1 MSDLH
6 KNVRLLMQISYQV
19 RKKKLLLSSVISC
32 AVHRTTRRRLNS
44 VCWLVF
50 PCVAVLFA
58 AACSAAS
65 VWGGVGVV
73 VGGLDGSC
81 VEPSVGDSLSV
92 ATAPGSV

>member
-1 MSDLH
+1 MSDLR

-32 AVHRTTRRRLNS
+32 AVHRATRRRLNS

-65 VWGGVGVV
+65 VWGV
-73 VGGLDGSC
+73 VGGWGLDGSC